1 MGCYNI
7 YFTTQV
13 SLHDEWGPRLEI
25 SVVEGYPAV
34 FLPPDGFWRDHHLAL
49 LHLATTLS
57 HMGLIS
63 MG

>member
-34 FLPPDGFWRDHHLAL
+34 FLPP
-49 LHLATTLS
+49 
-57 HMGLIS
+57 
-63 MG
+63 